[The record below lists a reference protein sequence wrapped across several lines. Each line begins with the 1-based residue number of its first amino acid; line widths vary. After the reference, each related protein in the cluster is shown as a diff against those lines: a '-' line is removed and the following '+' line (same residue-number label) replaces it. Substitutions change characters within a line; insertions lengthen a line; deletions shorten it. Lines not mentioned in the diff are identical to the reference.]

1 MPDLNRLRDEI
12 LSLLKAEVKD
22 LWDKEDIDFLQ
33 QLATDLAREKL
44 LAAASDDPQEHEKNL
59 QHLAAILQGEVAR
72 RQLQLNQKGQ
82 DLFVRVVGLVI
93 KTVALP
99 PLGVII

>member
-12 LSLLKAEVKD
+12 FSLFKAEVKD
-22 LWDKEDIDFLQ
+22 LWDEEDLDFLH

-44 LAAASDDPQEHEKNL
+44 LAAAAGNPEEHEQNL
-59 QHLAAILQGEVAR
+59 QHLLATLQGEVMR
-72 RQLQLNQKGQ
+72 KQLKLNQKGR

-99 PLGVII
+99 TLGVIL